1 MRHDV
6 RLTAF
11 LSLPFTLADAAEHG
25 IGPGVVRRWVREGTV
40 RRIIQGVF
48 VADAMP
54 DSPGLR
60 ARAAA
65 ALVPGAVVCGRT
77 AAWLWGIGAAS
88 THDSRGEPLP
98 VEIIVP
104 RAATP
109 PRRAGCVGRKWTL
122 EKGDTTKVAHVV
134 ATTPLRTAA
143 DIGRTMARDDA
154 VVLLDA
160 FLHTRQVTVRQLES
174 AVDRF
179 AAHRGVRRLAEAVH
193 LADGR
198 SMGVEETLLRLALA
212 SAAVP
217 APEPGYRVMSAFG
230 RPLHRF
236 AVAWPGLR
244 LGVDVAASPATPP
257 TEPRQPA
264 LTGTAMPAIRVRTR
278 VIGGVAW
285 RVIECGEG
293 AVTSHRDT
301 VLAQTLRELRE
312 RAGPD
317 SAAA

>member
-77 AAWLWGIGAAS
+77 AAWLWGIGAAG

-143 DIGRTMARDDA
+143 DIGRTMARTDA

-160 FLHTRQVTVRQLES
+160 FLHTRQVTFRQLES

-179 AAHRGVRRLAEAVH
+179 TGHRGVRRLAEAVC

-198 SMGVEETLLRLALA
+198 SAGTEETLLRLALA

-230 RPLHRF
+230 RALHRF

-244 LGVDVAASPATPP
+244 VGVDVAPGAGGVAPG
-257 TEPRQPA
+257 
-264 LTGTAMPAIRVRTR
+264 LGVPAIRVRTR
-278 VIGGVAW
+278 VVGGAAW
-285 RVIECGEG
+285 RVVECGAG
-293 AVTSHRDT
+293 AVTAHRDT
-301 VLAQTLRELRE
+301 VLAQILRELRE